1 VPICHEKQFIFFHIP
16 RCGGT
21 SLESFFRLQ
30 TVDQLFG
37 VVRAGDRILTLHHM
51 PPRDLLAARL
61 IDNDTMR
68 SYFKFTVIRDPFDR
82 MASDYLWQR
91 KHDRHG
97 EFAHLTFMDYLSKAE
112 RVVQE
117 RRYYA
122 KRHYDHFRPMLD
134 YCVSGGE
141 VLVDKILL
149 LDELDGELSML
160 EDRLG
165 RVRLPH
171 LNRHGDYSELRTT
184 RHMDRVY
191 QIYECDKALFE
202 NVGAL
207 MSHV

>member
-1 VPICHEKQFIFFHIP
+1 
-16 RCGGT
+16 
-21 SLESFFRLQ
+21 
-30 TVDQLFG
+30 
-37 VVRAGDRILTLHHM
+37 
-51 PPRDLLAARL
+51 
-61 IDNDTMR
+61 
-68 SYFKFTVIRDPFDR
+68 
-82 MASDYLWQR
+82 
-91 KHDRHG
+91 
-97 EFAHLTFMDYLSKAE
+97 MDYLSKAE

-191 QIYECDKALFE
+191 QTYECDKALFE